1 MKKIILAV
9 ILLAAAGGGIY
20 YLLKKKKVEYSSTT
34 IDKELVIGKWKIDSL
49 VAQKDA
55 TNVGLALLLFA
66 MDSNAKKQVYDFQI
80 NGQVFVSLP
89 NDTLSKKDTSA
100 FTWGKDK
107 ELLWKEKHSDS
118 AAELMLVIKLGKRDL
133 VLRSA
138 DSTLVYFKKVK

>member
-89 NDTLSKKDTSA
+89 NDTLSKKDTSS

-107 ELLWKEKHSDS
+107 ELLWKDNYSDS
-118 AAELMLVIKLGKRDL
+118 TVESMTVIKLDKKDL

-138 DSTLVYFKKVK
+138 DSVFVYFKKAE